1 MKRVAH
7 LLLTLLIAMAASLT
21 GAQARYP
28 DKPVKI
34 IVGFPAGQ
42 ATDTVARLVA
52 ERLSQS
58 MGQPFVVDNRPGQGG
73 SVGLAALAKAPADGY
88 TMMLSATASLVTNP
102 YLYKTVGYDTLKDFA
117 PIGVLLEIPLALVAH
132 PSAPFN
138 SVAELIA
145 YAKANPGKLSY
156 SSSGNG
162 TLSHLAMEL
171 FKRDAGISL
180 VHVPYQGS
188 ARAMTDLVAGNVA
201 IGFDTVTVTA
211 PQIESKRIKL
221 LAVASEKRMPMLAE
235 TPTMIEAGMP
245 GFIAS
250 PWLGMVFPKGTQPEI
265 VNRMNSEIRK
275 ALDDPN
281 LQKSL
286 RGIGAIVHTTSPDE
300 FTRLLQTEYTKW
312 GRIVRD
318 SGARVD

>member
-1 MKRVAH
+1 MKRIVQ
-7 LLLTLLIAMAASLT
+7 LLLALLAAWASLT
-21 GAQARYP
+21 GAQASYP

-73 SVGLAALAKAPADGY
+73 SVGLASLAKAPADGY

-102 YLYKTVGYDTLKDFA
+102 HLYKAVGYDTLKDFA
-117 PIGVLLEIPLALVAH
+117 PIGLLAEIPLALVAH

-138 SVAELIA
+138 TVRELIA

-171 FKRDAGISL
+171 FKRDVGISL
-180 VHVPYQGS
+180 VHIPYQGS
-188 ARAMTDLVAGNVA
+188 VRAMTDLVAGNVTL
-201 IGFDTVTVTA
+201 GFDTVTVTA
-211 PQIESKRIKL
+211 PQLESKRLKV
-221 LAVASEKRMPMLAE
+221 LAVASDRRIPLLAE
-235 TPTMIEAGMP
+235 APTIIEAGIP
-245 GFIAS
+245 GFTAS
-250 PWLGMVFPKGTQPEI
+250 PWLGMLFPKGTPADI

-286 RGIGAIVHTTSPDE
+286 RSIGVIVHTTSPDE
-300 FTRLLQTEYTKW
+300 FARLLQTEYTKW